1 MIITRAWIQEFIDIS
16 KISTDDICKTLNS
29 IGLEVDNVKKIKI
42 PDNVVV
48 GRVIKK
54 EKHPDADKLS
64 VCQVDLGKK
73 VVQIV
78 CGAKNVAQNQFV
90 PVAVV
95 GCKLSKD
102 FVIEKAKLR
111 GLESNGM
118 ICSSNELG
126 LPALNDG
133 ILELDDSIGELLL
146 GKELN
151 EYKLFNDDVIEIELT
166 ANRGDCLSINGV
178 ARELSTC
185 YKLPFHEFEKVLNYN
200 EIGIGQVIEI
210 ECDSNIDSSLIYKA
224 ADFSDFKLPLLQKL
238 RIGEIDKFSKN
249 DIQNVIH
256 YVTHTNGVLFNAYG
270 KHETDLIDDLLT
282 LHIKKDSEGFD
293 SVYGQKLLS
302 TIGVETNKIESAETT
317 YIIEANYTDPELLS
331 RKIFEKKKTIGDVF
345 YKSSRGSEPNIVNGI
360 DYFTTLIS
368 TYGAKIYKGSE
379 SFIEDKEKI
388 TIDINTKKVNAIIG
402 QSVPKAKIEI
412 ILSSLGFKVK
422 DGGNNVL
429 SIQIPLYRHDIKNI
443 ADVTE
448 EIVRII
454 GIDNIKSKPLL
465 IEEVNRINKTSIDIA
480 KRNRL
485 RSKAIANGF
494 YETLTYVF
502 SSRENLI
509 KHGFEVVVE
518 KKDILNPITL
528 ELNTFRTTL
537 LLNLVEAASNNFK
550 LNLKRVALYEIGTI
564 FDKNR
569 DESKRISFIYSGD
582 KEDECFTNGGKPNEM
597 SFFEF
602 SKKVLNVI
610 GEFDIEPMDEITNNF
625 IHPYQNGNIIIN
637 EKVVGYISKLHPSIS
652 SQYDL
657 PSTFVAE
664 IDFEL
669 LKDTLVKAEQFSK
682 FQSSKRD
689 LSIITPK
696 SMQYSKIK
704 QIINKIEDVN
714 IKQFNLVDIYSDD
727 KLGDNESLTIRFVL
741 QKDDKTMEEEDI
753 TNTMDNILD
762 TLNTELGI
770 GLRQ

>member
-16 KISTDDICKTLNS
+16 KISTEDICKTLNS

-64 VCQVDLGKK
+64 VCQVDLGEQ

-102 FVIEKAKLR
+102 FVIKKAKLR
-111 GLESNGM
+111 GLESIGM

-133 ILELDDSIGELLL
+133 ILELDDSIGELVL

-210 ECDSNIDSSLIYKA
+210 ECDSNTDSSLIYKA
-224 ADFSDFKLPLLQKL
+224 VDFSDFKLPLLQKL
-238 RIGEIDKFSKN
+238 RVGEIDKFSKN

-331 RKIFEKKKTIGDVF
+331 RKIFEKKKTTGDVF
-345 YKSSRGSEPNIVNGI
+345 YKSSRGSEPHIVNGI

-465 IEEVNRINKTSIDIA
+465 IEEVSRINKTSIDIA
-480 KRNRL
+480 KRNKL

-509 KHGFEVVVE
+509 KHGFDVVEE

-582 KEDECFTNGGKPNEM
+582 KEDECFTNGGKPSEM

-610 GEFDIEPMDEITNNF
+610 GEFEIEPMDKITNNF

-637 EKVVGYISKLHPSIS
+637 GKTVGYISKLHPSIS
-652 SQYDL
+652 AQYDL
-657 PSTFVAE
+657 PSTFIAE

-669 LKDTLVKAEQFSK
+669 LKDTLIKAEQVSK

-704 QIINKIEDVN
+704 TIINKIEDVN
-714 IKQFNLVDIYSDD
+714 IKQFNLVDIYSDE
-727 KLGDNESLTIRFVL
+727 KLGDSESLTIRFVL

-753 TNTMDNILD
+753 TSTMDNILD

>member
-29 IGLEVDNVKKIKI
+29 IGLEVDSVTKYKIA
-42 PDNVVV
+42 DNVVV
-48 GRVIKK
+48 GHVIKK

-64 VCQVDLGKK
+64 VCQVDIGTE

-95 GCKLSKD
+95 GCQLSED
-102 FVIEKAKLR
+102 FVIKKAKLR

-118 ICSSNELG
+118 ICSSSELG

-133 ILELDDSIGELLL
+133 ILELDNSIGELIL

-151 EYKLFNDDVIEIELT
+151 EYKLFNDDIIDIELT

-185 YKLPFHEFEKVLNYN
+185 YKLPFNEFEKNLNYN

-210 ECDSNIDSSLIYKA
+210 ECDSNTDSSLIYKA
-224 ADFSDFKLPLLQKL
+224 VDFSDFRLPLLQKI
-238 RIGEIDKFSKN
+238 RVGTIEKYTKN

-256 YVTHTNGVLFNAYG
+256 YVTHTNGVLFNAYA

-282 LHIKKDSEGFD
+282 LHIKKDKEGFD
-293 SVYGQKLLS
+293 SVYGQNLLS
-302 TIGVETNKIESAETT
+302 TIGVETNKIESNETT
-317 YIIEANYTDPELLS
+317 YIIEANYTDPEQLS
-331 RKIFEKKKTIGDVF
+331 KKIFEKKKKTGDVF
-345 YKSSRGSEPNIVNGI
+345 YKSSRGSEPHIVQGI

-379 SFIEDKEKI
+379 SFIEDKQKI

-454 GIDNIKSKPLL
+454 GIDNIKSKPLV
-465 IEEVNRINKTSIDIA
+465 IEEVNRVNKTSIDIA
-480 KRNRL
+480 KKNKL
-485 RSKAIANGF
+485 RSKAISSGF

-509 KHGFEVVVE
+509 KNGFEVVDE
-518 KKDILNPITL
+518 KKDILNPITN

-537 LLNLVEAASNNFK
+537 LLNLVEATSNNFK
-550 LNLKRVALYEIGTI
+550 LGLKRVALYEIGTI
-564 FDKNR
+564 FNKNR
-569 DESKRISFIYSGD
+569 EESKRISFIYSGD
-582 KEDECFTNGGKPNEM
+582 NEIECFTNSGKPSEM

-602 SKKVLNVI
+602 AKKVLNVI
-610 GEFDIEPMDEITNNF
+610 GKFDIEPMSNISNNF
-625 IHPYQNGNIIIN
+625 IHPHQNGNIIIKG
-637 EKVVGYISKLHPSIS
+637 KVVGYISKLHPSIATS
-652 SQYDL
+652 YDL
-657 PSTFVAE
+657 PSSFIAE
-664 IDFEL
+664 IDF
-669 LKDTLVKAEQFSK
+669 DMITSTLVKAEQFSK

-704 QIINKIEDVN
+704 NIIYNIDDVN
-714 IKQFNLVDIYSDD
+714 IKQFNLVDIYTDD
-727 KLGDNESLTIRFVL
+727 KLGENESLTIRFVL
-741 QKDDKTMEEEDI
+741 QKDDKTMDEEDI
-753 TNTMDNILD
+753 TSTMDNILD
-762 TLNTELGI
+762 TLNNELGI

>member
-48 GRVIKK
+48 GRVLKK

-64 VCQVDLGKK
+64 VCQVDLGEQ

-102 FVIEKAKLR
+102 FVIKKAKLR

-133 ILELDDSIGELLL
+133 ILELDDSIGELVL

-210 ECDSNIDSSLIYKA
+210 ECDSNTDSSLIYKA
-224 ADFSDFKLPLLQKL
+224 VDFSDFKLPLLQKL
-238 RIGEIDKFSKN
+238 RVGEIDKFSKN

-331 RKIFEKKKTIGDVF
+331 RKIFEKKKTTGDVF
-345 YKSSRGSEPNIVNGI
+345 YKSSRGSEPHIVNGI

-465 IEEVNRINKTSIDIA
+465 IEEVSRINKTSIDIA
-480 KRNRL
+480 KRNKL

-509 KHGFEVVVE
+509 KHGFEVVAD

-582 KEDECFTNGGKPNEM
+582 KEDECFTNGGKPSEM

-610 GEFDIEPMDEITNNF
+610 GEFDIEPMDKITNNF
-625 IHPYQNGNIIIN
+625 IHPYQNGNIIIKG
-637 EKVVGYISKLHPSIS
+637 ETVGYISKLHPSIS

-657 PSTFVAE
+657 PSTFIAE

-669 LKDTLVKAEQFSK
+669 LKDTLVKAEQVSK

-704 QIINKIEDVN
+704 TIINKIEDVN

-727 KLGDNESLTIRFVL
+727 KLGDSESLTIRFVL

-753 TNTMDNILD
+753 TSTMDNILD
-762 TLNTELGI
+762 ALNTELGI

>member
-1 MIITRAWIQEFIDIS
+1 M
-16 KISTDDICKTLNS
+16 
-29 IGLEVDNVKKIKI
+29 
-42 PDNVVV
+42 
-48 GRVIKK
+48 
-54 EKHPDADKLS
+54 
-64 VCQVDLGKK
+64 
-73 VVQIV
+73 
-78 CGAKNVAQNQFV
+78 
-90 PVAVV
+90 
-95 GCKLSKD
+95 
-102 FVIEKAKLR
+102 
-111 GLESNGM
+111 
-118 ICSSNELG
+118 
-126 LPALNDG
+126 
-133 ILELDDSIGELLL
+133 
-146 GKELN
+146 
-151 EYKLFNDDVIEIELT
+151 
-166 ANRGDCLSINGV
+166 
-178 ARELSTC
+178 
-185 YKLPFHEFEKVLNYN
+185 
-200 EIGIGQVIEI
+200 
-210 ECDSNIDSSLIYKA
+210 
-224 ADFSDFKLPLLQKL
+224 
-238 RIGEIDKFSKN
+238 
-249 DIQNVIH
+249 
-256 YVTHTNGVLFNAYG
+256 
-270 KHETDLIDDLLT
+270 
-282 LHIKKDSEGFD
+282 
-293 SVYGQKLLS
+293 
-302 TIGVETNKIESAETT
+302 
-317 YIIEANYTDPELLS
+317 
-331 RKIFEKKKTIGDVF
+331 
-345 YKSSRGSEPNIVNGI
+345 
-360 DYFTTLIS
+360 
-368 TYGAKIYKGSE
+368 
-379 SFIEDKEKI
+379 
-388 TIDINTKKVNAIIG
+388 
-402 QSVPKAKIEI
+402 
-412 ILSSLGFKVK
+412 
-422 DGGNNVL
+422 
-429 SIQIPLYRHDIKNI
+429 
-443 ADVTE
+443 
-448 EIVRII
+448 
-454 GIDNIKSKPLL
+454 L

>member
-16 KISTDDICKTLNS
+16 KITTEDICKTLNS

-42 PDNVVV
+42 ADNVVV
-48 GRVIKK
+48 GRVLKK
-54 EKHPDADKLS
+54 EKHPNADKLS
-64 VCQVDLGKK
+64 VCQVDVGEQ

-95 GCKLSKD
+95 GCNLSEE
-102 FVIEKAKLR
+102 FVIKKAKLR

-133 ILELDDSIGELLL
+133 ILELDDSIGELIL

-151 EYKLFNDDVIEIELT
+151 EYKLFNDDIIEIELT

-185 YKLPFHEFEKVLNYN
+185 YKLPFNEFEKILNYN

-210 ECDSNIDSSLIYKA
+210 ECDSNTDSSLIYKA
-224 ADFSDFKLPLLQKL
+224 VDFSDFKLPLLQKL
-238 RIGEIDKFSKN
+238 RVGEIDKFTNN

-256 YVTHTNGVLFNAYG
+256 YVTHTKGVLFNAYG

-302 TIGVETNKIESAETT
+302 TIGVETNKIDSDETT

-331 RKIFEKKKTIGDVF
+331 KKIFETKKKTGDVF
-345 YKSSRGSEPNIVNGI
+345 YKSSRGSEPHIVNGI

-402 QSVPKAKIEI
+402 QTVPKAKIEI

-443 ADVTE
+443 ADATE

-454 GIDNIKSKPLL
+454 GIDNIKSKPLV
-465 IEEVNRINKTSIDIA
+465 IEEVNRINKTSIDID
-480 KRNRL
+480 KRNKL

-509 KHGFEVVVE
+509 KHGFEVVIE

-537 LLNLVEAASNNFK
+537 LLNLLEAASNNFK

-569 DESKRISFIYSGD
+569 EEFKRISFIYSGD
-582 KEDECFTNGGKPNEM
+582 VEDECFTNGGKPSEM
-597 SFFEF
+597 SFFDF

-610 GEFDIEPMDEITNNF
+610 GEFDIEPMDQITNDF

-637 EKVVGYISKLHPSIS
+637 NKVVGYISKLHPSVA
-652 SQYDL
+652 SQYNL
-657 PSTFVAE
+657 PNTFIAE
-664 IDFEL
+664 IDFDL
-669 LKDTLVKAEQFSK
+669 LKETLVKAEQFSK

-704 QIINKIEDVN
+704 TIINNIDDIN

-753 TNTMDNILD
+753 TSTMDNILN
-762 TLNTELGI
+762 TLNNELGI
-770 GLRQ
+770 GLRE

>member
-16 KISTDDICKTLNS
+16 KISTEDICKTLNS

-64 VCQVDLGKK
+64 VCQVDLGEQ

-102 FVIEKAKLR
+102 FVIKKAKLR
-111 GLESNGM
+111 GLESIGM

-133 ILELDDSIGELLL
+133 ILELDDSIGELVL

-210 ECDSNIDSSLIYKA
+210 ECDSNTDSSLIYKA
-224 ADFSDFKLPLLQKL
+224 VDFSDFKLPLLQKL
-238 RIGEIDKFSKN
+238 RVGEIDKFSKN

-331 RKIFEKKKTIGDVF
+331 RKIFEKKKTTGDVF
-345 YKSSRGSEPNIVNGI
+345 YKSSRGSEPHIVNGI

-465 IEEVNRINKTSIDIA
+465 IEEVSRINKTSIDIA
-480 KRNRL
+480 KRNKL

-509 KHGFEVVVE
+509 KHGFDVVEE

-582 KEDECFTNGGKPNEM
+582 KEDECFTNGGKPSEM

-610 GEFDIEPMDEITNNF
+610 GEFEIEPMDKITNNF

-637 EKVVGYISKLHPSIS
+637 GKTVGYISKLHPSIS
-652 SQYDL
+652 AQYDL
-657 PSTFVAE
+657 PSTFIAE

-669 LKDTLVKAEQFSK
+669 LKDTLVKAEQVSK

-704 QIINKIEDVN
+704 TIINKIEDVN
-714 IKQFNLVDIYSDD
+714 IKQFNLVDIYSDG
-727 KLGDNESLTIRFVL
+727 KLGDSESLTIRFVL

-753 TNTMDNILD
+753 TSTMDNILD

>member
-16 KISTDDICKTLNS
+16 KISTEDICKTLNS

-48 GRVIKK
+48 GRVLKK

-64 VCQVDLGKK
+64 VCQVDLGEQ

-102 FVIEKAKLR
+102 FVIKKAKLR

-133 ILELDDSIGELLL
+133 ILELDDSIGELVL

-210 ECDSNIDSSLIYKA
+210 ECDSNTDSSLIYKA
-224 ADFSDFKLPLLQKL
+224 VDFSDFKLPLLQKL
-238 RIGEIDKFSKN
+238 RVGEIDKFSKN

-331 RKIFEKKKTIGDVF
+331 RKIFEKKKTTGDVF
-345 YKSSRGSEPNIVNGI
+345 YKSSRGSEPHIVNGI

-465 IEEVNRINKTSIDIA
+465 IEEVSRINKTSIDIA
-480 KRNRL
+480 KRNKL

-509 KHGFEVVVE
+509 KHGFEVVAD

-582 KEDECFTNGGKPNEM
+582 KEDECFTNGGKPSEM

-610 GEFDIEPMDEITNNF
+610 GEFDIEPMDKITNNF
-625 IHPYQNGNIIIN
+625 IHPYQNGNIIIKG
-637 EKVVGYISKLHPSIS
+637 ETVGYISKLHPSIS

-657 PSTFVAE
+657 PSTFIAE

-669 LKDTLVKAEQFSK
+669 LKDTLVKAEQVSK

-704 QIINKIEDVN
+704 TIINKIEDVN

-727 KLGDNESLTIRFVL
+727 KLGDSESLTIRFVL

-753 TNTMDNILD
+753 TSTMDNILD
-762 TLNTELGI
+762 ALNTELGI

>member
-151 EYKLFNDDVIEIELT
+151 EHKLFNDDVIEIELT

-345 YKSSRGSEPNIVNGI
+345 YKSSRGSEPHIVNGI

>member
-16 KISTDDICKTLNS
+16 KISTEDICKTLNS

-64 VCQVDLGKK
+64 VCQVDLGEQ

-102 FVIEKAKLR
+102 FVIKKAKLR
-111 GLESNGM
+111 GLESIGM

-133 ILELDDSIGELLL
+133 ILELDDSIGELVL

-210 ECDSNIDSSLIYKA
+210 ECDSNTDSSLIYKA
-224 ADFSDFKLPLLQKL
+224 VDFSDFKLPLLQKL
-238 RIGEIDKFSKN
+238 RVGEIDKFSKN

-331 RKIFEKKKTIGDVF
+331 RKIFEKKKTTGDVF
-345 YKSSRGSEPNIVNGI
+345 YKSSRGSEPHIVNGI

-465 IEEVNRINKTSIDIA
+465 IEEVSRINKTSIDIA
-480 KRNRL
+480 KRNKL

-509 KHGFEVVVE
+509 KHGFDVVEE

-582 KEDECFTNGGKPNEM
+582 KEDECFTNGGKPSEM

-610 GEFDIEPMDEITNNF
+610 GEFEIEPMDKITNNF
-625 IHPYQNGNIIIN
+625 IHPYQNGNIIISG
-637 EKVVGYISKLHPSIS
+637 KTVGYISKLHPSIS
-652 SQYDL
+652 AQYDL
-657 PSTFVAE
+657 PSTFIAE

-669 LKDTLVKAEQFSK
+669 LKDTLVKAEQVSK

-704 QIINKIEDVN
+704 TIINKIEDVN

-727 KLGDNESLTIRFVL
+727 KLGDSESLTIRFVL

-753 TNTMDNILD
+753 TSTMDNILD
-762 TLNTELGI
+762 ALNTELGI

>member
-345 YKSSRGSEPNIVNGI
+345 YKSSRGSEPHIVNGI

>member
-1 MIITRAWIQEFIDIS
+1 
-16 KISTDDICKTLNS
+16 
-29 IGLEVDNVKKIKI
+29 
-42 PDNVVV
+42 
-48 GRVIKK
+48 
-54 EKHPDADKLS
+54 
-64 VCQVDLGKK
+64 
-73 VVQIV
+73 
-78 CGAKNVAQNQFV
+78 
-90 PVAVV
+90 
-95 GCKLSKD
+95 
-102 FVIEKAKLR
+102 
-111 GLESNGM
+111 M

-133 ILELDDSIGELLL
+133 ILELDDSIGELVL

-210 ECDSNIDSSLIYKA
+210 ECDSNTDSSLIYKA
-224 ADFSDFKLPLLQKL
+224 VDFSDFKLPLLQKL
-238 RIGEIDKFSKN
+238 RVGEIDKFSKN

-331 RKIFEKKKTIGDVF
+331 RKIFEKKKTTGDVF
-345 YKSSRGSEPNIVNGI
+345 YKSSRGSEPHIVNGI

-465 IEEVNRINKTSIDIA
+465 IEEVSRINKTSIDIA
-480 KRNRL
+480 KRNKL

-509 KHGFEVVVE
+509 KHGFDVVEE

-582 KEDECFTNGGKPNEM
+582 KEDECFTNGGKPSEM

-610 GEFDIEPMDEITNNF
+610 GEFEIEPMDKITNNF

-637 EKVVGYISKLHPSIS
+637 GKTVGYISKLHPSIS
-652 SQYDL
+652 AQYDL
-657 PSTFVAE
+657 PSTFIAE

-669 LKDTLVKAEQFSK
+669 LKDTLVKAEQVSK

-704 QIINKIEDVN
+704 TIINKIEDVN

-727 KLGDNESLTIRFVL
+727 KLGDSESLTIRFVL

-753 TNTMDNILD
+753 TSTMDNILD